1 VPSEEIDT
9 TLPLF
14 LSRRLSVQEREQAWV
29 DYRRT
34 WQPRPPRAP
43 TPEELQA
50 EAWHK
55 AARAARERDREHAEE
70 LARLRALEER
80 QKAEERIAAITP
92 EQRQRSIENRKLR
105 AQIKRRVKAVGKR
118 RAA

>member
-1 VPSEEIDT
+1 MAEEIDT

-14 LSRRLSVQEREQAWV
+14 LSRHLSPQEREQAWV

-34 WQPRPPRAP
+34 WQPLPPRAP
-43 TPEELQA
+43 TAEELQA

-55 AARAARERDREHAEE
+55 AARAARELDREHAEE
-70 LARLRALEER
+70 LARLQALEKR

-92 EQRQRSIENRKLR
+92 EQRQTGIENRKLR
-105 AQIKRRVKAVGKR
+105 SQIKRRVKAAAGKR